1 MENELAQIKTKLRNS
16 CEQCF
21 TVKVP
26 KHQKNDIN
34 NPVKRNDFV
43 IMKKVKGRR
52 VVIMDKS

>member
-26 KHQKNDIN
+26 KHQKNVIN
-34 NPVKRNDFV
+34 NPMKRNDFV
-43 IMKKVKGRR
+43 IMKKDKGRR

>member
-26 KHQKNDIN
+26 KHQKNIIN
-34 NPVKRNDFV
+34 NPMKRNDFV
-43 IMKKVKGRR
+43 IMKKDKGRR
-52 VVIMDKS
+52 VLIMDKS

>member
-26 KHQKNDIN
+26 KHQKNVIN
-34 NPVKRNDFV
+34 NPMKRNDFV
-43 IMKKVKGRR
+43 IMKKDKGRR
-52 VVIMDKS
+52 VLIMDKS